1 MAEPQVIGVLFSEA
15 QIQARVREL
24 GAAISRDY
32 STRTPHLVGVL
43 RGVVPFMADLV
54 RAITIPLTL
63 DFIAIS
69 RYGPSSRTR
78 GVVHFI
84 KDLDEAIAGRHVIF
98 VEDVVDTGLTL
109 NYILQTLERRYPAS
123 LQVCTL
129 FDRSVRRLIN
139 DLPIAYRGFEL
150 PDQFVVGY
158 GLDYGQHYRNLPYVG
173 VLNPDTVQEG
183 ARPLL

>member
-1 MAEPQVIGVLFSEA
+1 MPDSDIVEVLFSET
-15 QIQARVREL
+15 QIQARIREL
-24 GAAISRDY
+24 GAAISEDY
-32 STRTPHLVGVL
+32 AGRTPHLVGVL

-69 RYGPSSRTR
+69 RYGPSARTR
-78 GVVHFI
+78 GVVRFM
-84 KDLDEAIAGRHVIF
+84 KDLDEPIAGRHILF

-109 NYILQTLERRYPAS
+109 NYILHTLQRRYPAS

-129 FDRSVRRLIN
+129 LDRTIRRLVN
-139 DLPIAYRGFEL
+139 DLPIAYSGFDL

-158 GLDYGQHYRNLPYVG
+158 GLDYRQHYRNLSYVG
-173 VLNPDTVQEG
+173 ILDPRIYLD
-183 ARPLL
+183 